1 VTSAPTAGAPADTS
15 LLGQSAPLDDELLS
29 SHRGSAL
36 IDGESTHD
44 TTHDTT
50 HDATHHTTQ
59 DTTHHTTHD
68 TTHNT
73 GEPHSE
79 LHRSESQLSQGLAVT
94 PSRSGTL
101 KKKASLKR
109 GGSLKRSNSKRSS
122 YAGSVRS
129 LNLGEKEK
137 YSGAVATDEQM
148 SSAFFTPVPT
158 SGNPTE
164 ILANRFQ
171 GMWLAF
177 LIRTYFFRRSRVLTI
192 FKLGA
197 RF

>member
-1 VTSAPTAGAPADTS
+1 
-15 LLGQSAPLDDELLS
+15 
-29 SHRGSAL
+29 
-36 IDGESTHD
+36 
-44 TTHDTT
+44 
-50 HDATHHTTQ
+50 
-59 DTTHHTTHD
+59 
-68 TTHNT
+68 
-73 GEPHSE
+73 
-79 LHRSESQLSQGLAVT
+79 VT

-109 GGSLKRSNSKRSS
+109 GGSLKRSN
-122 YAGSVRS
+122 AGSVRS

-192 FKLGA
+192 FKLVA